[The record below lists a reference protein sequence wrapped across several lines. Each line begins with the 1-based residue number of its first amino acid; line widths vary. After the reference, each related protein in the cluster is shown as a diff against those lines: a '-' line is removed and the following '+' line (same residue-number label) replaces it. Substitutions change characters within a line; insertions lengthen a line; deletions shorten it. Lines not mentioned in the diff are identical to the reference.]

1 MGSNNLINL
10 CSLNVNGMYSKEKRN
25 RVIEW
30 VKTHVCSIAFL
41 QETHIDE
48 NIEKEIRNNSKFEI
62 VSSHGT
68 SASRGVSILLNK
80 SLNFAILDKWED
92 KDGRLLLI
100 NIQIDDAI
108 FTLVC
113 IYAPNCKTAR
123 NAFFKKVSSILKE
136 YGTGIPILGGD
147 FNETM
152 NQTDRKSTSR
162 KNTKLQQV
170 SSLKAL
176 KKK

>member
-1 MGSNNLINL
+1 MH
-10 CSLNVNGMYSKEKRN
+10 SKEKRN

-80 SLNFAILDKWED
+80 SFPP
-92 KDGRLLLI
+92 
-100 NIQIDDAI
+100 NIGIPVPYSFKI
-108 FTLVC
+108 ELTFL
-113 IYAPNCKTAR
+113 K
-123 NAFFKKVSSILKE
+123 NAFLAVLQ
-136 YGTGIPILGGD
+136 LG
-147 FNETM
+147 
-152 NQTDRKSTSR
+152 
-162 KNTKLQQV
+162 
-170 SSLKAL
+170 A
-176 KKK
+176 

>member
-1 MGSNNLINL
+1 MINL
-10 CSLNVNGMYSKEKRN
+10 CSLNVNGMHSKEKRK

-48 NIEKEIRNNSKFEI
+48 NIEKEIQNNSKFEI

-68 SASRGVSILLNK
+68 SASREVSILLNK
-80 SLNFAILDKWED
+80 SLNFAILDKCED

-100 NIQIDDAI
+100 NIQIDDTI

-113 IYAPNCKTAR
+113 IYAPNCITAR
-123 NAFFKKVSSILKE
+123 NAFFNQRLSRACIVHLVIKKTNWSYVKTMSCSGSHL
-136 YGTGIPILGGD
+136 GITI
-147 FNETM
+147 NI
-152 NQTDRKSTSR
+152 
-162 KNTKLQQV
+162 KNTKFVKDLPMID
-170 SSLKAL
+170 A
-176 KKK
+176 

>member
-1 MGSNNLINL
+1 MH
-10 CSLNVNGMYSKEKRN
+10 SKEKRN

-62 VSSHGT
+62 VSSLGT

-92 KDGRLLLI
+92 NDGRLLLI
-100 NIQIDDAI
+100 NIQIDDTI

-136 YGTGIPILGGD
+136 YGTGKPILGGGGV
-147 FNETM
+147 FNATM
-152 NQTDRKSTSR
+152 NQIHRKSASR
-162 KNTKLQQV
+162 KNTKPQQV
-170 SSLKAL
+170 NGLKTL
-176 KKK
+176 IKSNKLTDI

>member
-10 CSLNVNGMYSKEKRN
+10 CSLNVNGMHSKEKRN

-68 SASRGVSILLNK
+68 SASRGVSMRLNK

-100 NIQIDDAI
+100 NIQIDDTI

-123 NAFFKKVSSILKE
+123 NAYLKKVCSILKE
-136 YGTGIPILGGD
+136 YVTGIPI
-147 FNETM
+147 
-152 NQTDRKSTSR
+152 
-162 KNTKLQQV
+162 
-170 SSLKAL
+170 
-176 KKK
+176 